1 MDIVTKEKRS
11 QMMSGIRAKNTK
23 PEIII
28 RKLLFSKGLRFRIH
42 KNIAGIK
49 PDIVLKKYNLCIFVH
64 GCYWHRHKNCKLTTT
79 PKTNTDFWENK
90 FLQNVKRDNKTK
102 KLLTKIGW
110 NVGIIWECS
119 IRNGSFFTV
128 DFYKLFNSSENWQ
141 FPP

>member
-64 GCYWHRHKNCKLTTT
+64 GCYWHYHGCAHSNV
-79 PKTNTDFWENK
+79 PKT
-90 FLQNVKRDNKTK
+90 KTQYWSTC
-102 KLLTKIGW
+102 LILNLTG
-110 NVGIIWECS
+110 
-119 IRNGSFFTV
+119 
-128 DFYKLFNSSENWQ
+128 
-141 FPP
+141 